1 MNDNQHAGQGRRELG
16 HGARMTPDMQR
27 SGIVLVAVVA
37 ALGCGGSLP
46 DKGGPVGSGGGGGGG
61 GGGGSPAACCPNGGQ
76 SLASVVRARGFTAY
90 EGRPVKAVFFYST
103 FSMPD
108 GSTTHETSV
117 SGGAFDL
124 AFPPDSPTC
133 AESFWANGAGA
144 IYIDTDGDGI
154 CDPSVDYV
162 YAWKALGAAGS
173 TCATIDL
180 TPQSPSCGGV
190 MESVDSMV
198 LVAARV
204 VCPATQGC
212 LTCPSSSQDGGLIVI
227 CLA

>member
-1 MNDNQHAGQGRRELG
+1 
-16 HGARMTPDMQR
+16 MQR
-27 SGIVLVAVVA
+27 SGIVLVGVVA

-46 DKGGPVGSGGGGGGG
+46 DKDGTAGSVGGGGGGG
-61 GGGGSPAACCPNGGQ
+61 GAPAACCPNGGQ
-76 SLASVVRARGFTAY
+76 SVASVVRARGFTAY

-108 GSTTHETSV
+108 ALTTHETSV

-133 AESFWANGAGA
+133 ADAFSANGTGA

-154 CDPSVDYV
+154 CNPSVDYV
-162 YAWKALGAAGS
+162 YAWKAPGAAGS

-180 TPQSPSCGGV
+180 TPQSPNCGGG
-190 MESVDSMV
+190 VDAML

-212 LTCPSSSQDGGLIVI
+212 LTCPSSSQDGGLIVT
-227 CLA
+227 CLV